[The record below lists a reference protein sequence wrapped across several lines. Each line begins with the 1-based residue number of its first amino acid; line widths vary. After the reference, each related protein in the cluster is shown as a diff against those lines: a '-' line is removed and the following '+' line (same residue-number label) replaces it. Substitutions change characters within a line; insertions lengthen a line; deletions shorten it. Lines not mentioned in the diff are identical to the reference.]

1 MVARSYVCGAYTI
14 NFAYM
19 MMARN
24 HSTHYIEA
32 RFGWSKKLDDSI
44 VTKLIFLKTKTQIT
58 CNSQNCSS
66 YMFQT
71 KCRKYCS
78 C

>member
-1 MVARSYVCGAYTI
+1 
-14 NFAYM
+14 

-24 HSTHYIEA
+24 HSTYYVKS
-32 RFGWSKKLDDSI
+32 RFSKNEKRNDSQI
-44 VTKLIFLKTKTQIT
+44 TKFSFLKTKTQIT
-58 CNSQNCSS
+58 CNPQYCSS

-71 KCRKYCS
+71 KCLKYCL